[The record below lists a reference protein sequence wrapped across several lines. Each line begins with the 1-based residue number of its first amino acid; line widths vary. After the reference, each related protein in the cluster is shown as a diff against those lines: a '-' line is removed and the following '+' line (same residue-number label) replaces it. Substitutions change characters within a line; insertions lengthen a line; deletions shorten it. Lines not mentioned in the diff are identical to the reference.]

1 MKNTRKKYTADF
13 KTKVVLEAL
22 NEQQTVSELS
32 LKYGVHP
39 TQLQTWKRHFLANA
53 TAPFQEAR
61 QENDTEAKLSKLYE
75 QIGKLQVENEFLK
88 KRLWA
93 AIACSSAGTWFR

>member
-13 KTKVVLEAL
+13 KTKVELEAL
-22 NEQQTVSELS
+22 KEQQTVSELS

-39 TQLQTWKRHFLANA
+39 TQIQTWKRHFLANA
-53 TAPFQEAR
+53 PAPFQESK
-61 QENDTEAKLSKLYE
+61 QEDDTEAKLSKLYE

-88 KRLWA
+88 KRL
-93 AIACSSAGTWFR
+93 

>member
-1 MKNTRKKYTADF
+1 MKNMRKKYTADF

-22 NEQQTVSELS
+22 KVVLEALKEQQTVSELS

-39 TQLQTWKRHFLANA
+39 PQIQTWKRHFLANA
-53 TAPFQEAR
+53 TAPFQESKQAD
-61 QENDTEAKLSKLYE
+61 DTEAKLSKLYE

-88 KRLWA
+88 KRL
-93 AIACSSAGTWFR
+93 

>member
-22 NEQQTVSELS
+22 KEQQTVSELA

-39 TQLQTWKRHFLANA
+39 TQIQTWKPWPMPRLLFR
-53 TAPFQEAR
+53 TASRRMTPKPNSA
-61 QENDTEAKLSKLYE
+61 
-75 QIGKLQVENEFLK
+75 
-88 KRLWA
+88 
-93 AIACSSAGTWFR
+93 SSMSRSESYRWKMSF